1 MKGMTVQM
9 VPPLPVSSAARLH
22 PGGAVAP
29 AIVVLLAIDEN
40 DVTRYPTGAFTTVAA
55 HTTAEALASIERL
68 RPRVL
73 AIDWDLPAIDA
84 IAVCRLA
91 AQLASPTLLV
101 TTESVERVP
110 AAIKAGCHSVLLK
123 PFSLNLAA
131 GRLGRLCRELS
142 VSMSPAVRAVV
153 ERGTNRTWS
162 DIVCPRCGG
171 PGATSFDHSS
181 YRRAWYACLPCEHVW
196 LGPRQE

>member
-1 MKGMTVQM
+1 MTVQM
-9 VPPLPVSSAARLH
+9 VPPLPVSPAARLQ
-22 PGGAVAP
+22 PAAAGAP
-29 AIVVLLAIDEN
+29 AIVVLLAIAEN
-40 DVTRYPTGAFTTVAA
+40 DVTRYPTGAFTTMAA
-55 HTTAEALASIERL
+55 HTTAEAIEAIERI

-73 AIDWDLPAIDA
+73 AIDWDLPAIDG
-84 IAVCRLA
+84 IALCRLA

-101 TTESVERVP
+101 TTGSVERVP

-131 GRLGRLCRELS
+131 ARFGRLCRELS

-153 ERGTNRTWS
+153 ERGTNRTMP

-171 PGATSFDHSS
+171 TGATSFDHAS

-196 LGPRQE
+196 LGARQE